1 LIQALN
7 RALLVR
13 EFLGQELTDH
23 HQIYPAP
30 RNSRI
35 QLKESPT
42 IIGVES
48 SQIRDSDLISVVVPA
63 FNSESFVSMTLDR
76 IVQSMESIG
85 YKFEI
90 VIVNDGSTDGTW
102 RVISGRAK
110 GDTRIVAI
118 NLLKN
123 YGQHSALMC
132 GLRHTSGKYVV
143 TLDDDLQNPPEE
155 IAKLLNHCHSNGHD
169 LVIGEFAEPQKAK
182 FRMFGT
188 DVVNKIVTRVFN
200 KPPQLKLSTFRVIR
214 RDVVNRVCQSTNPTP
229 YITGELLYAA
239 ASISNISVRHDAR
252 IAGKSTYNPF
262 KIFELVRRITFSYSI
277 ELLRLACRAGTI
289 IAGLSFLFSGAMTI
303 HGTVTKGVVP
313 GWTSIVTAISF
324 FAGIIILLLSMIG
337 EYLSVVLLQN
347 LGTPA
352 YREAGVV
359 KNGQQSD
366 SSFQKFE

>member
-1 LIQALN
+1 
-7 RALLVR
+7 
-13 EFLGQELTDH
+13 
-23 HQIYPAP
+23 
-30 RNSRI
+30 
-35 QLKESPT
+35 
-42 IIGVES
+42 VES
-48 SQIRDSDLISVVVPA
+48 SENTASDLISVVVPA
-63 FNSESFVSMTLDR
+63 YNSESFVSMTLDR
-76 IVQSMESIG
+76 IVHSMEDLG
-85 YKFEI
+85 HQFEI
-90 VIVNDGSTDGTW
+90 VVVNDGSSDGTW
-102 RVISGRAK
+102 RVISQKARL
-110 GDTRIVAI
+110 DTRIIAI

-132 GLRHTSGKYVV
+132 GLRHTSGQYVV

-155 IAKLLNHCHSNGHD
+155 IAKILSHCRKNNHD
-169 LVIGEFAEPQKAK
+169 LVIGEFTEPQKAR

-200 KPPQLKLSTFRVIR
+200 KPPDLKLSTFRVIR
-214 RDVVNRVCQSTNPTP
+214 RDVVNRVCQSSNPTP

-239 ASISNISVRHDAR
+239 ASISNIEVRHDAR

-277 ELLRLACRAGTI
+277 ELLRIASRTGTI
-289 IAGLSFLFSGAMTI
+289 IAGLSFVFSGAMTI

-347 LGTPA
+347 SGNPA
-352 YREAGVV
+352 YREAGIV
-359 KNGQQSD
+359 KDGHQSD
-366 SSFQKFE
+366 ASFQKFN